1 MKTKRH
7 DGKETHTNG
16 QKSLKEIR
24 DNRMRLYRFLNAV
37 GSTAKM
43 RRLGRRIERLETA
56 IEVND
61 GRADEL
67 KEALRA
73 TIRRLWAKV

>member
-1 MKTKRH
+1 MEKKRTQT
-7 DGKETHTNG
+7 GKRAL
-16 QKSLKEIR
+16 KSLKEIR

-73 TIRRLWAKV
+73 TIRRLWGNV